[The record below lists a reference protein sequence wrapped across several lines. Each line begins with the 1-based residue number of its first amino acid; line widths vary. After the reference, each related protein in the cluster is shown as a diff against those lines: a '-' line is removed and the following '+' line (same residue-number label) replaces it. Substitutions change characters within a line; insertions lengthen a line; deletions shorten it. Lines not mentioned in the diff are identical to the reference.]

1 MALASDTRGQSIG
14 IAVFFLSLIAG
25 AFVIWI
31 VRMAGNPILADA
43 ANATNDPTAN
53 AATGWFQAFVT
64 YLPAIFLLIGMFG
77 LIVLSI
83 YLRGIRQ

>member
-1 MALASDTRGQSIG
+1 MNDRAQSVG

-31 VRMAGNPILADA
+31 VREAGTPILNHAS
-43 ANATNDPTAN
+43 NATADPTAN
-53 AATGWFQAFVT
+53 AATGWFETFMT
-64 YLPAIFLLIGMFG
+64 YLPAIFLLIAMFG
-77 LIVLSI
+77 LIVLAI